1 MDLKPKDTYRSEC
14 SFSLS
19 DSMIRSLVI
28 LYQPLIGPEALL
40 LYLTLHAESQRHI
53 QETHVRL
60 LTLMNMSTDIMERA
74 FSRLEEYMLV
84 RVFIK
89 EGESRNSYIY
99 LLNAPL
105 NPSDF
110 ASSAVYMNRYGKAV
124 GVRQAESSLSML
136 NAGSVSTQG
145 YRDITKAVRLT
156 AEERE
161 TDYTVEYTRLKPRNN
176 FLPDDAT
183 ISFDYERFI
192 ASTSTLVFPAELRT
206 RENLYLIGKLATVY
220 GLSADRMRILVK
232 ECVNVASMEF
242 DGERLRARAEREQ
255 PDVKKTGDIYSLS
268 PVSFLQSKQNGTMVS
283 TADKRILE
291 HLALDMHFSN
301 EVINVMIE
309 YILSVSSNRLHANFV
324 DMVAGEWARDGISTK
339 EQALRETKKKA
350 VSGGTNRGRVVPMPK
365 MFTEEK
371 ETETREDP
379 EKSRDMIDEIRA
391 MQEKIKE

>member
-324 DMVAGEWARDGISTK
+324 DMVAGEWARDG
-339 EQALRETKKKA
+339 
-350 VSGGTNRGRVVPMPK
+350 
-365 MFTEEK
+365 
-371 ETETREDP
+371 
-379 EKSRDMIDEIRA
+379 
-391 MQEKIKE
+391 